1 MPLTAT
7 KMIQVTDI
15 PGSFTQIWEA
25 CAADE
30 ACNAAYPDPE
40 GELRKIV
47 DALNAEPVTLTVDVD
62 GTPTDVVVNGQ
73 TAMSA
78 LSEAMVQPGFIQQLP
93 SVVYRMSAGDFKYT
107 LAPLVAA
114 RLEPE
119 DSANVQHYAINC
131 SDDPMTQ
138 ADIAVAVDGV
148 DPLYAG
154 LVADQATRDADACDA
169 LGLTQLPDST
179 DTPLTG
185 DLPTLLIQGGLD
197 PFTPVSGGDTVVDG
211 LTKVTNVKVPGGK
224 HVLVPSNPC
233 AVQILAAFADDPTS
247 TLDTSCVDPSTGMLV
262 APTPT
267 VTSADGTASL
277 TAALPVGLTEQA
289 PGSFTS
295 LTTQFALQALPKQDL
310 DAAIS
315 DQVKLVEGLKPV
327 GEIVD
332 GPAIAGRPSR
342 HYIGTVDGYAPGAGI
357 DVFAFSDKNGTY
369 VITAVYSDA
378 GTLEP
383 VFRGNQLAATAGERR
398 TGEVVDWTRMGP
410 RS

>member
-1 MPLTAT
+1 
-7 KMIQVTDI
+7 
-15 PGSFTQIWEA
+15 
-25 CAADE
+25 
-30 ACNAAYPDPE
+30 
-40 GELRKIV
+40 
-47 DALNAEPVTLTVDVD
+47 
-62 GTPTDVVVNGQ
+62 
-73 TAMSA
+73 
-78 LSEAMVQPGFIQQLP
+78 
-93 SVVYRMSAGDFKYT
+93 
-107 LAPLVAA
+107 
-114 RLEPE
+114 
-119 DSANVQHYAINC
+119 VQHYAINC

-138 ADIAVAVDGV
+138 ADIAAAVDPV

-211 LTKVTNVKVPGGK
+211 LTKVTNVTVPGGK
-224 HVLVPSNPC
+224 HVLVPTNPC

-262 APTPT
+262 APKPT
-267 VTSADGTASL
+267 VTSEDGTASI
-277 TAALPVGLTEQA
+277 TAELPVGLTEQA

-295 LTTQFALQALPKQDL
+295 LTGQMALQVLPKQDL
-310 DAAIS
+310 DKVIA
-315 DQVKLVEGLKPV
+315 DQVKVVEGLKPV

-332 GPAIAGRPSR
+332 GPTIAGRPSR
-342 HYIGTVDGYAPGAGI
+342 HYIGTVDGYAPGAGV

-369 VITAVYSDA
+369 VITALYSDA

-383 VFRGNQLAATAGERR
+383 VFRANQLAATLESVELGK
-398 TGEVVDWTRMGP
+398 
-410 RS
+410 